1 MFATLGH
8 LVEAKWIKSI
18 SGTRVEPGADTREL
32 LENLQILGPRVG
44 PAGSVYSL
52 PETVPDLNAVVV
64 GRCLSWPLLPGA
76 EPLLSD
82 GSPLTRVQAG
92 NLDVTLSETSSYA
105 GYRIRELLSSPTV
118 ERLDEVQAPVLVQ
131 DELLDE
137 TWEEDLNQEL
147 HNGSAGHTDQ
157 QDAAEKVGVD
167 GQGDGP
173 VTSSG
178 GGTTRSGKPYTAIPR
193 L

>member
-1 MFATLGH
+1 MKL
-8 LVEAKWIKSI
+8 I
-18 SGTRVEPGADTREL
+18 SGTRVEPGVDTREL
-32 LENLQILGPRVG
+32 IENQQILGPRVRLT
-44 PAGSVYSL
+44 GSVYSL
-52 PETVPDLNAVVV
+52 PETEPELNEMVV
-64 GRCLSWPLLPGA
+64 GKSVSWPLLPGV

-105 GYRIRELLSSPTV
+105 GYRIREVLSSPTV

-147 HNGSAGHTDQ
+147 HSGSAGHTDQ

-178 GGTTRSGKPYTAIPR
+178 GGTTRSGKPYTALPR

>member
-1 MFATLGH
+1 M
-8 LVEAKWIKSI
+8 
-18 SGTRVEPGADTREL
+18 
-32 LENLQILGPRVG
+32 
-44 PAGSVYSL
+44 
-52 PETVPDLNAVVV
+52 PDLNEVVV

-105 GYRIRELLSSPTV
+105 GYRIREVLSSPTV

-137 TWEEDLNQEL
+137 TWEEDLN
-147 HNGSAGHTDQ
+147 
-157 QDAAEKVGVD
+157 
-167 GQGDGP
+167 
-173 VTSSG
+173 
-178 GGTTRSGKPYTAIPR
+178 
-193 L
+193 

>member
-1 MFATLGH
+1 M
-8 LVEAKWIKSI
+8 
-18 SGTRVEPGADTREL
+18 
-32 LENLQILGPRVG
+32 
-44 PAGSVYSL
+44 
-52 PETVPDLNAVVV
+52 
-64 GRCLSWPLLPGA
+64 
-76 EPLLSD
+76 
-82 GSPLTRVQAG
+82 
-92 NLDVTLSETSSYA
+92 
-105 GYRIRELLSSPTV
+105 V